1 MIISAETIFNSDIY
15 RNVVCRLQPTGEK
28 SGCRSMGNYGQVVH
42 PRKLDISDDVRNA
55 VYLPDSYVYCS
66 MSTKGIWKMK
76 STIGIKIAAVAAF
89 AALAGCTDLKP
100 LQADIAG
107 LKSQVGTLS
116 SDVAALKSDRSAANS
131 AAAASTAAAAAAS
144 KADAAQ
150 STANQALAAAQA
162 SQTGVNDL
170 NEKIDRMFKRS
181 VSK

>member
-89 AALAGCTDLKP
+89 AGCTDLKP